1 MFATLMSHRHFA
13 ALIFVIFACIL
24 ATSPEG
30 HSAPSQT
37 FSVNAS
43 STNVAP
49 YSSLLDAASSRKA
62 STFLQNQQQHFSF
75 LAQTAS
81 ANSSTTITPSSN
93 DNSKTLTILLAILL
107 LPLGWGPTRK
117 AVGLVNI
124 IVGTILTVTGIGA
137 IFGIPMILMG
147 GVCLFI

>member
-1 MFATLMSHRHFA
+1 MFASLMSLRHFA
-13 ALIFVIFACIL
+13 TFIIITFSCTL
-24 ATSPEG
+24 ATSLTG
-30 HSAPSQT
+30 NTAPAQAL
-37 FSVNAS
+37 SVNAS

-49 YSSLLDAASSRKA
+49 YSFLLDAASSRKA

-147 GVCLFI
+147 GICLFI